1 MCCCQL
7 LGDLLVQLLSTRLSR
22 QMPGW
27 ETFRPVADIKVIE
40 VNIIRVALF
49 QGSDTQVRTQ

>member
-1 MCCCQL
+1 
-7 LGDLLVQLLSTRLSR
+7 
-22 QMPGW
+22 MPGW